1 MTIGAASRAAR
12 AAGVASG
19 DTGGFSQWLKAKG
32 LDQRGA
38 SVRQLLERRY
48 REGVEKGTERSGTG
62 AVLPGK
68 TPAAGREFRFEGY
81 DVRPSG
87 EGWTVPRIDPASV
100 FDTPALARQFIKS
113 WIKGRENPA
122 GRKRAAMK
130 KPGGAA
136 VTFDKTFTSGTLK
149 GMTVPVRIGFSSPA
163 AARAY
168 VSRTASLRGR
178 TGRGTDA
185 LSGSSWTRGPVKVTA
200 NPTRFAKCVADV
212 AARGGA
218 RSPAAVCAAADGQ
231 STGQRSS
238 RVWRWRDGVAPPGRI
253 RAQLP
258 PTTSRWPWPSYAGN
272 GSMRRGGRT
281 KWSRADYNAAVRAFE
296 KLHRPSAKNP
306 TPFEK
311 CEASVAA
318 RGGAYSPAGVCAAAG
333 RRKYGK
339 AAFQWMALAGGRAGA
354 RQPHGY
360 GRRPQGQSEPPRRQD
375 HPAGGGA
382 RQAEGQ

>member
-1 MTIGAASRAAR
+1 MTQTPQRRRNLFGWGRRSRGPVRGTKAAKAPRRAVMTIGAASRAAR

-178 TGRGTDA
+178 TGRE
-185 LSGSSWTRGPVKVTA
+185 
-200 NPTRFAKCVADV
+200 PTP
-212 AARGGA
+212 
-218 RSPAAVCAAADGQ
+218 SAAA
-231 STGQRSS
+231 
-238 RVWRWRDGVAPPGRI
+238 A
-253 RAQLP
+253 
-258 PTTSRWPWPSYAGN
+258 
-272 GSMRRGGRT
+272 
-281 KWSRADYNAAVRAFE
+281 E
-296 KLHRPSAKNP
+296 
-306 TPFEK
+306 
-311 CEASVAA
+311 
-318 RGGAYSPAGVCAAAG
+318 PAG
-333 RRKYGK
+333 RSK
-339 AAFQWMALAGGRAGA
+339 
-354 RQPHGY
+354 
-360 GRRPQGQSEPPRRQD
+360 
-375 HPAGGGA
+375 
-382 RQAEGQ
+382 